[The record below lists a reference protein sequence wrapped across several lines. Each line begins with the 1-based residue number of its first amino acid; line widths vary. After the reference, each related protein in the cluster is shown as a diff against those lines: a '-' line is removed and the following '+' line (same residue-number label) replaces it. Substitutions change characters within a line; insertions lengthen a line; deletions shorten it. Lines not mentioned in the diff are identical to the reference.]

1 MNADHADLV
10 ARARKMVDRAER
22 VDANTPAD
30 MTARQLLA
38 AAKLLGAMAEML
50 GEVLIEMTD
59 QVGEDN
65 LIIGHETDYNAAP
78 WVKKFM
84 SQQNTVLDYKTYFGE
99 FIDLD
104 TAFAI

>member
-1 MNADHADLV
+1 MRSMLYKQFDPTAWQADKQDEWGFFMTFELPVIKIMN
-10 ARARKMVDRAER
+10 ER
-22 VDANTPAD
+22 GI
-30 MTARQLLA
+30 RW
-38 AAKLLGAMAEML
+38 AEML

-59 QVGEDN
+59 QAGEEN

-84 SQQNTVLDYKTYFGE
+84 SDQNTVLDYKTYFGE

-104 TAFAI
+104 TNFLC